1 MRGLFITGTSTGVGK
16 TAVAAGLAWA
26 LRKRKVNV
34 GVMKP
39 FATANRAFSKKYRS
53 QDTAMLARAA
63 GVDDPD
69 SDLNPFFYSLAASP
83 LVASQLKRE
92 LPASIEKALQALQ
105 ALAKKHDFMIVEG
118 IGGIMVPLT
127 ENESVADFAKRACLP
142 VVIVSTSMLGTL
154 NHTLLTVMACK
165 EFGINLRGIIVNK
178 MPKKPSIVEQKAPE
192 VIERL
197 TGIKVLGTV
206 PFLKGANHTNIGKT
220 LEKTANLDS
229 LLSV

>member
-69 SDLNPFFYSLAASP
+69 SDLNPYFYSLAASP

-92 LPASIEKALQALQ
+92 PQASIEKALQVLQ
-105 ALAKKHDFMIVEG
+105 ALARKHDFMIVEG

-142 VVIVSTSMLGTL
+142 
-154 NHTLLTVMACK
+154 
-165 EFGINLRGIIVNK
+165 
-178 MPKKPSIVEQKAPE
+178 
-192 VIERL
+192 
-197 TGIKVLGTV
+197 
-206 PFLKGANHTNIGKT
+206 
-220 LEKTANLDS
+220 
-229 LLSV
+229 